1 MGSIILYSGRC
12 VNPVF
17 ILVWAKYCISK
28 FKFHLSRLWASL
40 VAQRVKIMRSYFVE
54 GCEHKWKKCK
64 SMQNIL
70 SQKSGQRCL
79 SGLDW
84 ERREGTQSGL
94 SCCWVAQSCLTLCA
108 RKDCSTSGSSILHSL
123 LEFAPTHVQRVGDA
137 IQPSHPRLSFCLQP
151 LPASESFLTSQLFA
165 SGGQSPRSWQ
175 CSNFWPRWWLHRC
188 SLYYTVKIST

>member
-79 SGLDW
+79 SDW
-84 ERREGTQSGL
+84 TGSAERAHSQGCPAVGWL
-94 SCCWVAQSCLTLCA
+94 SRAWPSVPARTAARQAPPSSTL
-108 RKDCSTSGSSILHSL
+108 SWSL
-123 LEFAPTHVQRVGDA
+123 LQLT
-137 IQPSHPRLSFCLQP
+137 S
-151 LPASESFLTSQLFA
+151 SESVMPSNHLIHASPFAFNLSQHQSLF
-165 SGGQSPRSWQ
+165 
-175 CSNFWPRWWLHRC
+175 
-188 SLYYTVKIST
+188 